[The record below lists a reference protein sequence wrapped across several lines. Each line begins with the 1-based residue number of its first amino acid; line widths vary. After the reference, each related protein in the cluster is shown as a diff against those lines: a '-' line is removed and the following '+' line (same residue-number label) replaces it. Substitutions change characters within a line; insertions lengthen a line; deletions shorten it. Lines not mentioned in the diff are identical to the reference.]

1 MDTFVRLF
9 KGQQLNICAL
19 IDAASNRRSKV
30 EKLVR
35 DASLRPT
42 S

>member
-19 IDAASNRRSKV
+19 IDASDRRSKV
-30 EKLVR
+30 EELVR
-35 DASLRPT
+35 RPA
-42 S
+42 